1 MQEENSDINAQKTI
15 DNCYSIICDTLV
27 HAKTR
32 SKNYLSLTKKPLKK
46 AGIRLKDWRDESL
59 QKLFDLMKIEY
70 IKYRQSNYNEE

>member
-32 SKNYLSLTKKPLKK
+32 SKNFLSHTKKTLKK
-46 AGIRLKDWRDESL
+46 AGIT
-59 QKLFDLMKIEY
+59 
-70 IKYRQSNYNEE
+70 